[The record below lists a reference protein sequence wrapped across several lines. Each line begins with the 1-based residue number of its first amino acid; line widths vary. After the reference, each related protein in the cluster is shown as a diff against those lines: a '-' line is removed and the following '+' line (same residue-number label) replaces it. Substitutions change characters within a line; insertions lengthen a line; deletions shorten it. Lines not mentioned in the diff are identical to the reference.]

1 MRIGRILTIFSIAF
15 LCGAPGTPVFGEIP
29 LGNRSVLERDHAGN
43 KDTGFLRSALRRV
56 DRWAK
61 EAKVKRP
68 KVRMIF
74 QSGQEK
80 WEIIDSKEKRFILI
94 PGNAN
99 DWERSFEM
107 RQIIFGILFCARFS
121 LPFPAKPEQLPL
133 PAWITA
139 AVDEA
144 MNSKLSNEQYFSGNK
159 DYLALQ
165 MIFKLK
171 KQLPDFAALCKFD
184 RPPADPA
191 AREVFNQMSVLLMEI
206 AAGHRLL
213 ENILSDYA
221 ARRSPDGWTGRF
233 ASSNELQIQ
242 LSDMAKDL
250 LWNHRMPPPDGVL
263 QERLDSLEK
272 IVFPELDAKS
282 IPTGKMLVLS
292 FSEAHRLLLDNERP
306 DLEEIRKY
314 HARQWNQFSARQ
326 SPAVRQF
333 SRELS
338 DLFSE
343 LGKSGDAPERFEKT
357 LFQLKKQLA
366 HEREV
371 MRWLIDQSFRRL
383 PLDQLYKNS
392 FLQLESSAGAASTS
406 AVEKYLE
413 DSEKKY
419 LENY

>member
-1 MRIGRILTIFSIAF
+1 
-15 LCGAPGTPVFGEIP
+15 
-29 LGNRSVLERDHAGN
+29 
-43 KDTGFLRSALRRV
+43 
-56 DRWAK
+56 
-61 EAKVKRP
+61 
-68 KVRMIF
+68 
-74 QSGQEK
+74 
-80 WEIIDSKEKRFILI
+80 
-94 PGNAN
+94 
-99 DWERSFEM
+99 
-107 RQIIFGILFCARFS
+107 
-121 LPFPAKPEQLPL
+121 
-133 PAWITA
+133 
-139 AVDEA
+139 
-144 MNSKLSNEQYFSGNK
+144 
-159 DYLALQ
+159 
-165 MIFKLK
+165 
-171 KQLPDFAALCKFD
+171 
-184 RPPADPA
+184 
-191 AREVFNQMSVLLMEI
+191 MSVLLMEI

-233 ASSNELQIQ
+233 ASRNELQIQ

-250 LWNHRMPPPDGVL
+250 LWNHRMPPPDEVL

-272 IVFPELDAKS
+272 VVFPELDAKN

-292 FSEAHRLLLDNERP
+292 FSEANQLLLDNERP
-306 DLEEIRKY
+306 DLDEIRKY
-314 HARQWNQFSARQ
+314 HARQWNNFSARQ

-357 LFQLKKQLA
+357 LYQLKKQLA

-392 FLQLESSAGAASTS
+392 FLQLDSSAAAASTS